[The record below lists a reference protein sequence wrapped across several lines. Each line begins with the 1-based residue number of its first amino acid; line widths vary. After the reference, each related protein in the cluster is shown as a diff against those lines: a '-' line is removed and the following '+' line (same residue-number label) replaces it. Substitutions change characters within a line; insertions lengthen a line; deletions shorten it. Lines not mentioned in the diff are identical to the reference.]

1 MTKQAIL
8 FLAVVCVS
16 SVARAQESSFFIKAG
31 VNSANISTT
40 SNGKYDAANALTS
53 FHAGVMA
60 DLPLSK
66 FFSVQPGL
74 LFTGKG
80 TKTEKGKTTDASY
93 FRATTNP
100 YYIELPVNL
109 IAKIPLLSEES
120 NVFFGAGPYIAA
132 GVAGKNKAEGKIFGA
147 GFDYSKNIRFSNDN
161 PITTNYE
168 EGAGINVMK
177 RFDYGLNATAGL
189 QFSSFLVSV
198 NYGYGLAKLS
208 SGTANNNESNK
219 HRILGLSVGVRL

>member
-1 MTKQAIL
+1 MIRRAIL
-8 FLAVVCVS
+8 FLAVVFSVS
-16 SVARAQESSFFIKAG
+16 AASAQEAGFFVKAG
-31 VNSANISTT
+31 VNSANVSITD
-40 SNGKYDAANALTS
+40 NGKYDNANALTS

-80 TKTEKGKTTDASY
+80 TKTEKGKPTDASY
-93 FRATTNP
+93 FKATTNP

-109 IAKIPLLSEES
+109 IAKIPLLSDES

-132 GVAGKNKAEGKIFGA
+132 GIAGKNKAEGKIFNA
-147 GFDYSKNIRFSNDN
+147 NFSYTNNIKFSNDD
-161 PITTNYE
+161 PTTTNYQ
-168 EGAGINVMK
+168 EGAGINVMR

-189 QFSSFLVSV
+189 QFSSFIVSI
-198 NYGYGLAKLS
+198 NYGYGLAKLTS
-208 SGTANNNESNK
+208 TSANNNDNNK
-219 HRILGLSVGVRL
+219 HRVLGLSVGVRL